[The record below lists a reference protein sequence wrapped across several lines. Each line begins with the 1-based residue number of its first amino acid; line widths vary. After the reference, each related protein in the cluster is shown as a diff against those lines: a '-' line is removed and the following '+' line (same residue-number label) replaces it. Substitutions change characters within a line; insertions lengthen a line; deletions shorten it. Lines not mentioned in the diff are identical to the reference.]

1 MLNYDE
7 IVTQASEHRSFLLAN
22 AEQQRLTQSL
32 VFGQPHPL
40 RAWIGQRLI
49 ALGRQLQGERQEAP
63 LAAPALPV
71 SR

>member
-1 MLNYDE
+1 MLNYNE

-22 AEQQRLTQSL
+22 AEQQRLAHSL
-32 VFGQPHPL
+32 VPGQPHPL

-49 ALGRQLQGERQEAP
+49 ALGQQLQGERQEAP
-63 LAAPALPV
+63 LATPTLPV